1 MPDDLN
7 LGTIIGFAVAGYVF
21 LTRFDVTRDSVA
33 RLGGGYEVLF
43 LSAAVGFVGL
53 SLSPLTYELATPL
66 AKWSRLDGMTKA
78 IFRLGTPAADSI
90 PPPMAMVAS
99 AVMFAW
105 AFAKLL
111 NAVPGIQLYRK
122 HALRR
127 AARNRGDLIEVMLY
141 DALRSRSWVE
151 LALDTGKSYVG
162 APIGVVPMTTEDA
175 DIEIVPVFSG
185 HRTAPDRVL
194 ILARYYGDVI
204 ESLLD
209 GGGRSLAD
217 LRVAIPVRQIVGA
230 RPFDLDIYRS
240 FNPRGN
246 LPSDR
251 DDVQDA

>member
-1 MPDDLN
+1 MPDDLG
-7 LGTIIGFAVAGYVF
+7 LGTVIGFAVAGYVF
-21 LTRFDVTRDSVA
+21 LTRFDVTKDSVA

-53 SLSPLTYELATPL
+53 ALSPLAYEIATPL
-66 AKWSRLDGMTKA
+66 AKWTRLDA
-78 IFRLGTPAADSI
+78 AAEAVFRLGTPAAHSV
-90 PPPMAMVAS
+90 PPQMAMVAG
-99 AVMFAW
+99 AVIVAWGFAM
-105 AFAKLL
+105 LL
-111 NAVPGIQLYRK
+111 NALSGIQWYRK
-122 HALRR
+122 RALRR
-127 AARNRGDLIEVMLY
+127 AAKDRGDLIEVMLD
-141 DALRSRSWVE
+141 DALHSRSWVE

-194 ILARYYGDVI
+194 VLARYYGDAI
-204 ESLLD
+204 ENLLD
-209 GGGRSLAD
+209 AADRSLAD

-230 RPFDLDIYRS
+230 RPFDLDVYRS

-251 DDVQDA
+251 DNVQDA